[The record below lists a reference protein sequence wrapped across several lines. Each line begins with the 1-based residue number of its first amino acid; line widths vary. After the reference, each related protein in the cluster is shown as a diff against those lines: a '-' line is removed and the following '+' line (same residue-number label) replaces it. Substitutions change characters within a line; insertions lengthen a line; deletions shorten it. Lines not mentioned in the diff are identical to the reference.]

1 MNKNK
6 IRTFAQIWLSAITIV
21 SVVVINLPLAGAAT
35 ITVAS
40 DTLTSIK
47 ASTAADHSITFAI
60 PGGVGDFTTADSII
74 IDFPASSFTQSGT
87 WATTDFTFN
96 DGAARTISAVE
107 ATATPNRAVVGCVDG
122 AANVGVEIDTTAA
135 DVSFRIVPCGASFT
149 ANTSGTIT
157 FGILGTGAGGV
168 FTNPAAASYITII
181 GRDDLNNGSND
192 DTVNIAVR
200 IVSAANTEVSVT
212 ATVDPTLTFSLGA
225 ATVALGTL
233 STSSTASG
241 SHTAIIATNGA
252 SGFTLTYN
260 GATLTSGAN
269 TITAMGA
276 ANTSTIGSEE
286 FGINL
291 KANTTPSVGANV
303 VQTSGTCNTSANYAT
318 ADNFAYFAGA
328 TTTMASAAA
337 PADCTYTVSYIANIA
352 PTTEAGSYAT
362 TVTYVGTGLF

>member
-1 MNKNK
+1 MLRRHAKFLLAV
-6 IRTFAQIWLSAITIV
+6 ITTFALVAVNLSLV
-21 SVVVINLPLAGAAT
+21 DAAA

-47 ASTAADHSITFAI
+47 ATTSADHTITFTI
-60 PGGVGDFTTADSII
+60 PGGVGDFTLADSII
-74 IDFPASSFTQSGT
+74 VDFPGSSFTETGT
-87 WATTDFTFN
+87 WAAGDFTFN

-107 ATATPNRAVVGCVDG
+107 ETATPDRAVVGCSDG

-157 FGILGTGAGGV
+157 FGILGAATGGI
-168 FTNPAAASYITII
+168 FTNPAAGSYITVI
-181 GRDDLNNGSND
+181 GRDDANDGTSND
-192 DTVNIAVR
+192 TVSIAIR
-200 IVSAANTEVSVT
+200 IVTAANTEVSVT

-233 STSSTASG
+233 STSAVTFG
-241 SHTAIIATNGA
+241 SHTASIATNGA

-291 KANTTPSVGANV
+291 RDNATPDIGATVTTNA
-303 VQTSGTCNTSANYAT
+303 GTCTAIAANFDTVDSFSYT
-318 ADNFAYFAGA
+318 AS
-328 TTTMASAAA
+328 TTTSLATAAA
-337 PADCTYTVSYIANIA
+337 PADCVYTVSYIANIA
-352 PTTEAGSYAT
+352 TTTEAGSYAT

>member
-1 MNKNK
+1 MLRRHVKFLLA
-6 IRTFAQIWLSAITIV
+6 IITIFALV
-21 SVVVINLPLAGAAT
+21 AVNLSLVEAAA

-47 ASTAADHSITFAI
+47 ATTSADHTITFTI
-60 PGGVGDFTTADSII
+60 PGGVGDFTLADSII
-74 IDFPASSFTQSGT
+74 VDFPGSSFTETGT
-87 WATTDFTFN
+87 WAAGDFTFN

-107 ATATPNRAVVGCVDG
+107 ETATPDRAVVGCSDG

-157 FGILGTGAGGV
+157 FGILGAATGGI
-168 FTNPAAASYITII
+168 FTNPAAGSYVTVI
-181 GRDDLNNGSND
+181 GRDDANDGTSND
-192 DTVNIAVR
+192 TVSIDIR
-200 IVSAANTEVSVT
+200 IVTAANTEVSVT

-233 STSSTASG
+233 STSSTSSG
-241 SHTAIIATNGA
+241 SHTALIATNGA

-260 GATLTSGAN
+260 GATLTSGGN

-291 KANTTPSVGANV
+291 RDNATPDVGATVTTNA
-303 VQTSGTCNTSANYAT
+303 GTCTAIAADFNTVDSFSYT
-318 ADNFAYFAGA
+318 ASA
-328 TTTMASAAA
+328 TTSLATAAA
-337 PADCTYTVSYIANIA
+337 PADCVYTVSYIANIA
-352 PTTEAGSYAT
+352 TTTEAGSYAT